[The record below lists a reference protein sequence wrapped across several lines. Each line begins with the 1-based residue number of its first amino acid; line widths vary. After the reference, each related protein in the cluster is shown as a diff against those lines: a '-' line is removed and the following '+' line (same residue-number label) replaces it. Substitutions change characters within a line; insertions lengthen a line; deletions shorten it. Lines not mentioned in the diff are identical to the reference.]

1 MALQTLE
8 NHLHLRTYLL
18 GEPIYLADIVVASAF
33 VYPFKYVL
41 DKKFRKP
48 YSTVNRRLATVVN
61 QPEFQDVVGDVPLID
76 VTLACLRATTLAR
89 GMSEEGE
96 DRPEGG
102 GPQAQEGGAR
112 AEPDNTKKFMT
123 CNAVGGFLQRSED
136 MRKCSSNPSYVLDCI
151 DDVKTKCALMESVTR
166 KNLKVITEIRASAMG
181 RVKVDPTRLQIWP
194 LKDAVRNHGP
204 NKAKPGR
211 PGGQEA
217 GVARLAKTIPV
228 VPFKSVEFFN
238 VGGLLDNPGKPQL
251 TFDLFEQ
258 AVAPFMDE
266 EDAIGCFDARS
277 FLFASYLGA
286 LF

>member
-1 MALQTLE
+1 
-8 NHLHLRTYLL
+8 
-18 GEPIYLADIVVASAF
+18 
-33 VYPFKYVL
+33 
-41 DKKFRKP
+41 
-48 YSTVNRRLATVVN
+48 
-61 QPEFQDVVGDVPLID
+61 
-76 VTLACLRATTLAR
+76 
-89 GMSEEGE
+89 
-96 DRPEGG
+96 
-102 GPQAQEGGAR
+102 
-112 AEPDNTKKFMT
+112 
-123 CNAVGGFLQRSED
+123 
-136 MRKCSSNPSYVLDCI
+136 
-151 DDVKTKCALMESVTR
+151 MESVTR

-217 GVARLAKTIPV
+217 GAARLAKSIPV